1 MYLLPIKCLVRVN
14 ASEQDKHA
22 PHIPGV
28 HRLRDWQ
35 TLKSHFRSILSVS
48 KEKELYED
56 ITTEINTQLFIC
68 CYTF

>member
-35 TLKSHFRSILSVS
+35 TLKSH
-48 KEKELYED
+48 
-56 ITTEINTQLFIC
+56 LFPKRKN
-68 CYTF
+68 YTRTSLQR